1 MQRQLVMAVALGVGA
16 IVFAPGAVRAQS
28 TATAQTVTCKDGTTS
43 KGGQGACS
51 HHGGI
56 ATASAPGTAGA
67 NGAMTTSTPGGG
79 RIPNQTP
86 APSKPTKTGATA
98 DSVGAIAQC
107 TDGQFW
113 DGTVRS
119 GACSGHKGVKR
130 WLAAAPAK

>member
-1 MQRQLVMAVALGVGA
+1 MRQPLVMAVAFVVGA
-16 IVFAPGAVRAQS
+16 IAVAPRSAQAQS
-28 TATAQTVTCKDGTTS
+28 TATAQMVTCKDGTSS

-56 ATASAPGTAGA
+56 ATASASAST
-67 NGAMTTSTPGGG
+67 MSTPGGG
-79 RIPNQTP
+79 KIPNQQPVKPATP
-86 APSKPTKTGATA
+86 AKTGASA

-107 TDGQFW
+107 TDGMFW

-130 WLAAAPAK
+130 WLAGAPAK

>member
-1 MQRQLVMAVALGVGA
+1 MRHQLVMAVVVGVGA
-16 IVFAPGAVRAQS
+16 IFVVPNSARAQS
-28 TATAQTVTCKDGTTS
+28 TATAAQVTCKDGTTS

-56 ATASAPGTAGA
+56 ATATSS
-67 NGAMTTSTPGGG
+67 NAMMSTPGGG
-79 RIPNQTP
+79 KIPNAQPVKPP
-86 APSKPTKTGATA
+86 AAPTKTGAVA

-107 TDGQFW
+107 SDGMFW

-130 WLAAAPAK
+130 WLAGAPAK

>member
-1 MQRQLVMAVALGVGA
+1 MRHQLGVAVALVVGA
-16 IVFAPGAVRAQS
+16 IALAPGAARAQS
-28 TATAQTVTCKDGTTS
+28 TATAQMVTCKDGTTS

-56 ATASAPGTAGA
+56 APASGT
-67 NGAMTTSTPGGG
+67 GAMATSTPGGG
-79 RIPNQTP
+79 KIPNQKP
-86 APSKPTKTGATA
+86 APMPKKTGASA

-107 TDGQFW
+107 TDGMFW
-113 DGTVRS
+113 DGAVRS

>member
-1 MQRQLVMAVALGVGA
+1 VMAAALVIGTIA
-16 IVFAPGAVRAQS
+16 FAPSAAKAQS
-28 TATAQTVTCKDGTTS
+28 TATAQMVTCKDGTSS

-56 ATASAPGTAGA
+56 APASGT
-67 NGAMTTSTPGGG
+67 GAMTTSTPGGG
-79 RIPNQTP
+79 KIPNQKP
-86 APSKPTKTGATA
+86 APTPTKTGASA

-107 TDGQFW
+107 TDGMFW
-113 DGTVRS
+113 DGAVRS

>member
-1 MQRQLVMAVALGVGA
+1 MRQQIVMAVAFVVGA
-16 IVFAPGAVRAQS
+16 IVVAPSAARAQS
-28 TATAQTVTCKDGTTS
+28 TATAQMVTCKDGTSS

-56 ATASAPGTAGA
+56 AT
-67 NGAMTTSTPGGG
+67 GAMATSTPGGG
-79 RIPNQTP
+79 KIPNQKPTP
-86 APSKPTKTGATA
+86 APAPAAPTKTGASA

-107 TDGQFW
+107 TDGMFW

-130 WLAAAPAK
+130 WLAGAPAK

>member
-1 MQRQLVMAVALGVGA
+1 MRHQFVMAVACGVGA
-16 IVFAPGAVRAQS
+16 IFVAPSMALAQS
-28 TATAQTVTCKDGTTS
+28 TATAAQVTCKDGTTS

-56 ATASAPGTAGA
+56 ATAASST
-67 NGAMTTSTPGGG
+67 MSTPGGG
-79 RIPNQTP
+79 KIPNAQPVKT
-86 APSKPTKTGATA
+86 PTKTGAAA

-107 TDGQFW
+107 TDGMFW

-130 WLAAAPAK
+130 WLAGAPAK

>member
-1 MQRQLVMAVALGVGA
+1 MRQHFVLAAALGIGA
-16 IVFAPGAVRAQS
+16 IAFAPRAAHAQS
-28 TATAQTVTCKDGTTS
+28 TATAQMVTCKDGTTS

-56 ATASAPGTAGA
+56 APASGT
-67 NGAMTTSTPGGG
+67 GAMAMSTPGGG
-79 RIPNQTP
+79 KIPNQKPAPTP
-86 APSKPTKTGATA
+86 ATKTGASA

-107 TDGQFW
+107 TDGMFW

-130 WLAAAPAK
+130 WLAGAPAK